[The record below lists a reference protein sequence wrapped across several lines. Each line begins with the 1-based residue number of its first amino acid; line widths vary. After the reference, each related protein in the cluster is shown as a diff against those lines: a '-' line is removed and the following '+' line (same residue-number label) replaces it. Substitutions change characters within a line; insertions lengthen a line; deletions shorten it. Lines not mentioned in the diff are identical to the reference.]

1 MTYLAFIILAIYNY
15 ILFANKRYKVI
26 FLFFIISLLVLFSGF
41 RSENGL
47 DYNNYLILYN
57 ESRYA
62 SSEYLYWFISILHKE
77 IFDSFRL
84 FVFMSSF
91 ILIFMKVYL
100 LSKLSDNI
108 FLTIFIFICMSYIYV
123 DMGLLRNSFS
133 FSFFILSMYYY
144 INNKRWMSYFYFVV
158 AFFFHHT
165 VIFMLFVFFV
175 NKYRT
180 APSLYLYLILISLII
195 SYSGVMTGAIELI
208 TNSFSYFP
216 YISWKINHYLLSDH
230 YQNEGLSFYTV
241 RFTFMALLFYF
252 YREKIKNNFFIK
264 IYMIGTVLIL
274 LAGFNIQIYARI
286 GLFLVF
292 FEMLLM
298 PNFAML
304 FKGWERILLFYFIIL
319 FYGIIFARTSYIFR
333 INEVSFF

>member
-1 MTYLAFIILAIYNY
+1 MYNY

-26 FLFFIISLLVLFSGF
+26 FLFFIISLLALFSGF
-41 RSENGL
+41 RFETGI
-47 DYNNYLILYN
+47 DYNNYLLLYN
-57 ESRYA
+57 NSGYS

-108 FLTIFIFICMSYIYV
+108 FLTIFIFICISYIHV

-158 AFFFHHT
+158 AFFFHHA
-165 VIFMLFVFFV
+165 VIFMLFVYFV

-180 APSLYLYLILISLII
+180 VSSLYLYLILISLII
-195 SYSGVMTGAIELI
+195 SYSGVLTGAIELI
-208 TNSFSYFP
+208 ANSFSYFP

-241 RFTFMALLFYF
+241 RFTFIALLFYF

-298 PNFAML
+298 PNFVML

-319 FYGIIFARTSYIFR
+319 FYGIMFARTSYIFR

>member
-62 SSEYLYWFISILHKE
+62 SSEYLYWFISILHKD

-84 FVFMSSF
+84 FVFMSSL
-91 ILIFMKVYL
+91 ILIFMKVYFL
-100 LSKLSDNI
+100 NKLSDHI
-108 FLTIFIFICMSYIYV
+108 FLTIFIFICISFIYV
-123 DMGLLRNSFS
+123 DMGLIRNSYS

-158 AFFFHHT
+158 AFFFHHAA
-165 VIFMLFVFFV
+165 IFMLFVYFL
-175 NKYRT
+175 NKYRRVS
-180 APSLYLYLILISLII
+180 SLYLYLILISLVI
-195 SYSGVMTGAIELI
+195 SYSGVMRGAIELVKD
-208 TNSFSYFP
+208 SFSYFP
-216 YISWKINHYLLSDH
+216 YISWKINYYLLSDSF
-230 YQNEGLSFYTV
+230 QNEGLSFYTV
-241 RFTFMALLFYF
+241 RVTFMALLFYF

-264 IYMIGTVLIL
+264 IYMIGAVLIL
-274 LAGFNIQIYARI
+274 LAGFNIQLVSRI
-286 GLFLVF
+286 GLFLAF
-292 FEMLLM
+292 FEILLM
-298 PNFAML
+298 SNFSML
-304 FKGWERILLFYFIIL
+304 FIGWQRILVYYSIIL
-319 FYGIIFARTSYIFR
+319 FYGILFFRTSYIFR
-333 INEVSFF
+333 VNEVSFF